1 MKDPARARR
10 SVVGIVSMASPPKVR
25 LRDIDMNRST
35 SSSGNNT
42 EKLSLK
48 LGIVGG
54 GRACKYFLEL
64 LDKET
69 LPHLDINLVGVCD
82 INDQA
87 EGIRLA
93 RKMGIYVTGDY
104 KDLFNIDGLDGIIEL
119 TNSREVLLELVNHR
133 PKRVAIIEHNIGRFI
148 RSLYLID
155 QQLKSA
161 EKQVMMEKMISEFL
175 IQQAKQR
182 IIVLNTD
189 FTIEDI
195 NEAYL
200 EILGKKREE
209 VIGEYCY
216 QLIQGKNEPCT
227 VTDAGFECPMV
238 ETLRTGESAHVIH
251 EDPISKDRPAY
262 NNILTY
268 PVKNNDGEIVR
279 IIEIWRDI
287 TQEMVLKM
295 ENRVRELKSD
305 LNKLVQEDRL
315 ISLGKLAASC
325 VHEINNPIQGL
336 LTFSHLIQESLAQGP
351 PAGEELEKL
360 GRIVSLMS
368 NELDRCGRI
377 VSGLLSFSRENP
389 MEYTDLDLNDI
400 LEAVIALTQHKIE
413 LQGIS
418 LTTDLSEKIL
428 PVRGDRNQL
437 QQCFLNLIFNAIEA
451 MSLGGG
457 LNITSRINRERT
469 GAVVEIR
476 DTGYGIPTKNIDHIY
491 DPFFTTK
498 DTGEGTGLGLS
509 IVYGVVKDH
518 NGRIEVKSSEGEG
531 ATFKLNFPLQR

>member
-1 MKDPARARR
+1 VK
-10 SVVGIVSMASPPKVR
+10 
-25 LRDIDMNRST
+25 RST
-35 SSSGNNT
+35 PSTGNNT
-42 EKLSLK
+42 EKLSLN

-64 LDKET
+64 LGKET
-69 LPHLDINLVGVCD
+69 LPYLDIHLVGVCD
-82 INDQA
+82 INARA

-104 KDLFNIDGLDGIIEL
+104 KDLFKIDGLDGIIEL

-182 IIVLNTD
+182 IIVLNKD

-200 EILGKKREE
+200 KLLGKKRED

-216 QLIQGKNEPCT
+216 ELVRGKKEPCS
-227 VTDAGFECPMV
+227 VTDSGFECPMV

-251 EDPISKDRPAY
+251 EDPISKDQPAY
-262 NNILTY
+262 FNILTY
-268 PVKNNDGEIVR
+268 PVKNSNGEIVR
-279 IIEIWRDI
+279 IIEVWRDI
-287 TQEMVLKM
+287 TQEMVSKM
-295 ENRVRELKSD
+295 ENRVSELKSN

-336 LTFSHLIQESLAQGP
+336 LTFSHSIKESLTQGP
-351 PAGEELEKL
+351 PSGEELEEL

-368 NELDRCGRI
+368 DELERCGSI
-377 VSGLLSFSRENP
+377 VSGLLSFSREHS
-389 MEYTDLDLNDI
+389 MEYTDLNLNDI
-400 LEAVIALTQHKIE
+400 LEAVIALTQHKME
-413 LQGIS
+413 LLEIS
-418 LTTDLSEKIL
+418 LAINLSEKIL
-428 PVRGDRNQL
+428 PVWGDANRL
-437 QQCFLNLIFNAIEA
+437 QQCFLNLIFNAMEA
-451 MSLGGG
+451 MSPGGE
-457 LNITSRINRERT
+457 LNIISRINEEKT
-469 GAVVEIR
+469 SVVVEIR
-476 DTGYGIPTKNIDHIY
+476 DTGYGIPSKNLDHIY

-498 DTGEGTGLGLS
+498 DIGEGTGLGLS

-518 NGRIEVKSSEGEG
+518 NGRVEVKSREGEG
-531 ATFKLNFPLQR
+531 TTFRLNFPLQR